1 MALEHPCKT
10 CKSLK
15 AGSLSSGQVPPAAT
29 HGHGLPKAWQVLGL
43 DAFEWTV
50 PGLKKK
56 ARFLLISGSTCFSCH
71 KGSSTRKYTTPLGTL
86 RSSPG

>member
-1 MALEHPCKT
+1 MESRVALEHSCET

-29 HGHGLPKAWQVLGL
+29 HALPKAWQVIGL

-56 ARFLLISGSTCFSCH
+56 ARFLLIIDLAT
-71 KGSSTRKYTTPLGTL
+71 KL
-86 RSSPG
+86 RSAF